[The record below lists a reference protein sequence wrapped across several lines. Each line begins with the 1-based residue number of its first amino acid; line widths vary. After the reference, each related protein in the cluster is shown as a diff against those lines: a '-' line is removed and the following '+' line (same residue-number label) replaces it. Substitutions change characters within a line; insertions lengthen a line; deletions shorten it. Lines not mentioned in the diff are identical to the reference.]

1 MTEHHDVDALVDELN
16 TVSLLNASLTK
27 QQTQAKNVIALLYD
41 TVLELAGP
49 ASKLRQSDTFE
60 KHIDHVI
67 AVARPFVDATAR
79 NIRVGTV
86 PNFDGRQVLL
96 EVLPNGE
103 FHLASRD
110 AEWNSWSAGVWGWL
124 S

>member
-1 MTEHHDVDALVDELN
+1 MATQTQVDDLIDACN
-16 TVSLLNASLTK
+16 TLSLLNTSLTK
-27 QQTQAKNVIALLYD
+27 QVSQAKNVITALYD
-41 TVLELAGP
+41 TLLELAGP
-49 ASKLRQSDTFE
+49 ASKLRHSDTFE

-67 AVARPFVDATAR
+67 AVARPFVDETAR
-79 NIRVGTV
+79 NIRVGTI

-103 FHLASRD
+103 VHLASRD
-110 AEWNSWSAGVWGWL
+110 NEWNSWSAGVWGWL